1 MKVRFYRKLALLMA
15 GCLVFGSIRLT
26 GITVHASQMDGDADT
41 CVVPGAQETVTG
53 NDSVSH
59 EDVNSIAVS
68 LSDAQHTVEGAE
80 TYAAKDLKV
89 YGRWNN
95 TPVELTDGKLV
106 LSFSE
111 VYEEYCLDLPKAL
124 DMSNCE
130 SITVRTADQNGG
142 LAFKVYDG
150 AKNELKAYYENS
162 GQNEYTFTPDF
173 TGTAVCVGVMSNGER
188 NTYPFTAEMVS
199 LSFEMK
205 DVPPDDTSN
214 NKVYPAESLKAYGR
228 WSNTPVELTEGQL
241 ILSYTKQWD
250 EYCLDLPETLN
261 MDNCENITI
270 KTADQNATL
279 AFKIYDGAKNAL
291 KEYYNNS
298 GKSEYSFVPDFGGKA
313 SCIGVMC
320 SDENQE
326 DGDAYDAAHTVRMV
340 SIEFTMNG
348 APEEI
353 PLGDNLIQN
362 PNFADPDKLDV
373 WGAEKGSA
381 DITALVAQNAVVDEI
396 RTYGK
401 ITNRGSNYNCFAQ
414 DITDVVTK
422 NVEYEFTFYVMLDE
436 NDYGDAPAQQRTVE
450 MAPFIVS
457 DGTSNYSCNL
467 TGDTKMVLEPGV
479 WTKFTGTFTPSWTG
493 TLDKVVMRILEQGT
507 EYGSGPGVQGTY
519 YATGVELRE
528 IVQPKKEIQQDVP
541 DLKEA
546 VAQEMGEDFLTG
558 VSIVNSELSDDLL
571 MQLVTKHFNAVT
583 IGNELK
589 PDAMFGYAGT
599 CPGTDTVSI
608 NGQDIQVPKL
618 NYSRAEKTL
627 DVLYDWNQEHPQEA
641 IMVRGHVLVWHS
653 QTPEWFFHVGYD
665 AEQPY
670 VDKDTMDL
678 RLEWYIKTMAEHFT
692 GPDSKYKDMF
702 YGWDVVNE
710 AVSDGTG
717 TYRTD
722 KENSSWWAVY
732 QSNEYILN
740 AFTYAN
746 KYMPA
751 SVELYYNDYNEW
763 FVNKRGGIVQLLK
776 DVKAKEGARI
786 DGMGMQGHYQ
796 TGGSPTIEEFE
807 AAARA
812 YCEVVGQVQVTEL
825 DMAASSSY
833 DGTQGTLAAEYER
846 QAKRYQDIYT
856 AIRRMKEEGYRV
868 GSITIWG
875 VIDKNS
881 WLQTSSSV
889 GGGTDGKRK
898 QCPLLFD
905 DDYQVKPSYWAF
917 VNVEPL
923 KPAIRKL
930 AVVRSYK
937 ESFESGIEQS
947 YTRNGTAVS
956 FTPVWND
963 NGISVQVKVTDPVKD
978 PEDKVTLYLTDENG
992 NILSAERTRAN
1003 AAETGDGYIA
1013 VVNIELDSSLLKT
1026 AATVGLDIVV
1036 TNGSQKAAYND
1047 TTLSQETSSEYFAAA
1062 TLKPY
1067 TYIPKGTAAVDGVR
1081 EKNWDEAVTVPL
1093 TIRQGAEAHAL
1104 VSLMWD
1110 QEYLYVLAQ
1119 VRDTV
1124 LDQSASQAHEQDSLE
1139 IFIDENNHKS
1149 DAYQEDDKQYRINY
1163 MAEQSYNGK
1172 KCTAE
1177 NIQSAAKTTEDG
1189 YIIEAAIKWTDI
1201 KPGGNMEIGIELQI
1215 NDAADGKRI
1224 GTLNWYDETGQGWS
1238 APGVFGTAVL
1248 ED

>member
-26 GITVHASQMDGDADT
+26 GITVQASQMDGDADT

-199 LSFEMK
+199 
-205 DVPPDDTSN
+205 
-214 NKVYPAESLKAYGR
+214 
-228 WSNTPVELTEGQL
+228 
-241 ILSYTKQWD
+241 
-250 EYCLDLPETLN
+250 
-261 MDNCENITI
+261 
-270 KTADQNATL
+270 
-279 AFKIYDGAKNAL
+279 
-291 KEYYNNS
+291 
-298 GKSEYSFVPDFGGKA
+298 
-313 SCIGVMC
+313 
-320 SDENQE
+320 
-326 DGDAYDAAHTVRMV
+326 
-340 SIEFTMNG
+340 IEFTMNG

-422 NVEYEFTFYVMLDE
+422 NAEYEFTFYVMLDE

-608 NGQDIQVPKL
+608 NGQGIQVPKL

-796 TGGSPTIEEFE
+796 DRKS
-807 AAARA
+807 
-812 YCEVVGQVQVTEL
+812 VV
-825 DMAASSSY
+825 
-833 DGTQGTLAAEYER
+833 
-846 QAKRYQDIYT
+846 
-856 AIRRMKEEGYRV
+856 
-868 GSITIWG
+868 
-875 VIDKNS
+875 
-881 WLQTSSSV
+881 
-889 GGGTDGKRK
+889 
-898 QCPLLFD
+898 
-905 DDYQVKPSYWAF
+905 
-917 VNVEPL
+917 
-923 KPAIRKL
+923 
-930 AVVRSYK
+930 
-937 ESFESGIEQS
+937 
-947 YTRNGTAVS
+947 
-956 FTPVWND
+956 
-963 NGISVQVKVTDPVKD
+963 
-978 PEDKVTLYLTDENG
+978 
-992 NILSAERTRAN
+992 
-1003 AAETGDGYIA
+1003 
-1013 VVNIELDSSLLKT
+1013 
-1026 AATVGLDIVV
+1026 
-1036 TNGSQKAAYND
+1036 
-1047 TTLSQETSSEYFAAA
+1047 
-1062 TLKPY
+1062 
-1067 TYIPKGTAAVDGVR
+1067 
-1081 EKNWDEAVTVPL
+1081 
-1093 TIRQGAEAHAL
+1093 
-1104 VSLMWD
+1104 
-1110 QEYLYVLAQ
+1110 
-1119 VRDTV
+1119 
-1124 LDQSASQAHEQDSLE
+1124 
-1139 IFIDENNHKS
+1139 
-1149 DAYQEDDKQYRINY
+1149 
-1163 MAEQSYNGK
+1163 
-1172 KCTAE
+1172 
-1177 NIQSAAKTTEDG
+1177 
-1189 YIIEAAIKWTDI
+1189 
-1201 KPGGNMEIGIELQI
+1201 
-1215 NDAADGKRI
+1215 
-1224 GTLNWYDETGQGWS
+1224 
-1238 APGVFGTAVL
+1238 
-1248 ED
+1248 